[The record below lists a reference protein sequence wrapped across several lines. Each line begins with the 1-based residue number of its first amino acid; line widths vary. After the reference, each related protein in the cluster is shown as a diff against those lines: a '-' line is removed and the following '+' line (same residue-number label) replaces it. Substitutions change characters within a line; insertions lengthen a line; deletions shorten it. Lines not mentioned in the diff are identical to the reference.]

1 MMSVANDLTPDQVL
15 PRKRGLYYGG
25 QWHSA
30 LTNRSLEVINPADC
44 SSLGEV
50 EEAGAEDIERAV
62 SAARQAQPQWRALA
76 PTQRAAAVRLL
87 AEKVR
92 DHAEELALLD
102 ALDCGNPRVAMVGD
116 MHMGAHLLD
125 YFAGLATELKGE
137 TVPTAAGQLNFVV
150 REPVGVV
157 ARIVPFNHPAMFVCA
172 KIAAPLVAG
181 NSVIIKPS
189 EHTPLSALRLAE
201 LFDGLLPAGVLN
213 VVNGKAEAGAALAE
227 HPDVNSICLV
237 GSVPTGRAVARAAAS
252 TLKSTLLELG
262 GKNAML
268 IFPDA
273 NVEKAAASAVHGM
286 NFGWTAGQSCGSTSR
301 LYVHESIYEAVLHA
315 VIRRTEA
322 INPGLPA
329 RIGSVMGCLSNQI
342 QYDKV
347 MNYIAIGQ
355 AEGARLVTGGCRP
368 DDREL
373 AKGFFVRPTVFAEV
387 TSSMRIAQE
396 EIFGPVLSVIRWRD
410 KQELLAEVNA
420 LEFGLTASIWTQN
433 LATAHSIASQLQ
445 AGYIWING
453 ASSHIPGAPFGGYK
467 QSGLGREECMEELF
481 AFTQAKNINL
491 TLEP

>member
-1 MMSVANDLTPDQVL
+1 MTSAANDLTPDQVQ
-15 PRKRGLYYGG
+15 PSNRGLYYGG

-30 LTNRSLEVINPADC
+30 LTDRRLEVINPADG

-50 EEAGAEDIERAV
+50 EEAGAEDIGRAV

-87 AEKVR
+87 AQKVR
-92 DHAEELALLD
+92 DHADELALLD
-102 ALDCGNPRVAMVGD
+102 ALDCGNPRAAMVGD
-116 MHMGAHLLD
+116 MHTGAHLLD

-137 TVPTAAGQLNFVV
+137 TVPTAAGQLNYVI
-150 REPVGVV
+150 REPLGVV
-157 ARIVPFNHPAMFVCA
+157 ARIVPFNHPAMFVCV

-213 VVNGKAEAGAALAE
+213 VINGKAEAGAALAE
-227 HPDVNSICLV
+227 HPDVDSISLV

-252 TLKSTLLELG
+252 GLKSTLLELG

-273 NVEKAAASAVHGM
+273 NLEKAAASAVHGM

-301 LYVHESIYEAVLHA
+301 LYVHESVYEEVLQT
-315 VIRRTEA
+315 VIRQTDA
-322 INPGLPA
+322 ISLGLPA
-329 RIGSVMGCLSNQI
+329 RMGTEMGCLSNLA

-347 MNYIAIGQ
+347 MSYIAIGQ
-355 AEGARLVTGGCRP
+355 AEGARLVSGGCRP
-368 DDREL
+368 DDSEL
-373 AKGFFVRPTVFAEV
+373 AKGFFVRPTVFADV
-387 TSSMRIAQE
+387 TSSMRIARE
-396 EIFGPVLSVIRWRD
+396 EIFGPVLSVIRWSD
-410 KQELLAEVNA
+410 KQDLVAEVND
-420 LEFGLTASIWTQN
+420 LEFGLTASIWTQD
-433 LATAHSIASQLQ
+433 LATAHSTASQLE

-453 ASSHIPGAPFGGYK
+453 ASAHIPGAPFGGYK
-467 QSGLGREECMEELF
+467 QSGLGREECMGELL